1 VNHVP
6 SILLILAFGILL
18 ISSIPTSESVL
29 WDLLITLNVVNDPI
43 ILNENPVVSG
53 QVVDHAGKAIQN
65 AKVQIRIGTETFSTN
80 SSETG
85 EFQHEFVGLQLIPG
99 IHVVNV
105 IAVSDEEKIGLKST
119 EFQVKGELTAFSHT
133 AKLLETPEAMKY
145 LNSDPAD
152 FEFNPIGFTLYN
164 YYQRLYEEFL
174 LEQSLQ
180 KDIEE
185 QEKVLDELRQISV
198 DISQEIIDE
207 KSPGAGTFSGSDRD
221 TFVDNLDLS
230 IRDIIVNQ
238 LNYTLTAFTEAQNA
252 MDEILQNGGTLEE
265 ARQAYFEKAAIS
277 RETMISMT
285 AINQVNST
293 ENYLTNSTEPAE
305 YINELQNSTNTN
317 FDTTGDELSLN
328 VNGTSIQVG
337 MSGTIIYLNVNGI
350 IIEFLVNGTEII
362 QITNSSEN

>member
-1 VNHVP
+1 VNHTP
-6 SILLILAFGILL
+6 SILLSIAFGILL

-43 ILNENPVVSG
+43 ISNENPVVSG
-53 QVVDHAGKAIQN
+53 QVVDHAGEAIQN
-65 AKVQIRIGTETFSTN
+65 AEVQIRIGAETFSTN

-85 EFQHEFVGLQLIPG
+85 EFQHEFVGLQFIPG
-99 IHVVNV
+99 THVVNV
-105 IAVSDEEKIGLKST
+105 IAVSDEEKIGLAST
-119 EFQVKGELTAFSHT
+119 EFQVKGEFEAFSHT

-145 LNSDPAD
+145 LNSDPAG
-152 FEFNPIGFTLYN
+152 FEFDPIGFTLYN
-164 YYQRLYEEFL
+164 YYQKLYEEFL

-185 QEKVLDELRQISV
+185 QEKVLDELRQISD
-198 DISQEIIDE
+198 DISQAIIDE
-207 KSPGAGTFSGSDRD
+207 KNPGAGTFSGLDRD
-221 TFVDNLDLS
+221 AFVDNLDLS
-230 IRDIIVNQ
+230 IRDIFINQ
-238 LNYTLTAFTEAQNA
+238 LNYTITVFTEAQNA
-252 MDEILQNGGTLEE
+252 MEEVLQNGGTVEE

-277 RETMISMT
+277 RETMNSMMVL
-285 AINQVNST
+285 NQDNST
-293 ENYLTNSTEPAE
+293 ENHLTNSTEPAE
-305 YINELQNSTNTN
+305 YLNELQNSANTN
-317 FDTTGDELSLN
+317 LDTTEDELSLN